1 MYMIEFV
8 LFQKQCNEG
17 LNDFQTFKLF
27 YNVDI
32 FFSPGTKVE

>member
-1 MYMIEFV
+1 MIKCL

-27 YNVDI
+27 HNVDI
-32 FFSPGTKVE
+32 FFPLAQKWNK